1 MTDVDPIFQQARK
14 QARARRRKARLS
26 RVLAGLAVAA
36 VGLGVGAWFT
46 RDMWHLRQP
55 GAVTVVEGNQQLE
68 AVGEAGHQTLSAF
81 VNIPGDPMALHLDTA
96 APQDRGARTIERP
109 AALPPQ
115 RGAGA
120 LTLVQDV
127 MISGQER
134 VVTTLPSSQ
143 EDFAVFQAQ
152 RRGLQGAASGGATP
166 GTAPAP
172 AAATSDDAAKA
183 TTLSVSVRGGD
194 QRHPLTEDVVIRLTS
209 TRPLTE
215 VLRENRIVP
224 AEADEIT
231 AAVTQDFGRTSL
243 APGEVLALRGVRGPT
258 GDALSF
264 RQLSLYKADHGY
276 VGSLARAD
284 DAPGPDGTPQPG
296 GLVPGADPWVQDDL
310 FANAATDAAPAP
322 ARHYRVLDAL
332 YSAALRDQLPSTLVG
347 QIIMLLSEAHD
358 LDVEA
363 EAGDRMTILYSTDP
377 GGTVPGIGQVLY
389 IAIKGANVTVDC
401 YVYPPSPGADYAC
414 FGRSKDQGGA
424 RPVPSPP
431 AAGPNPPAAGPIPLA
446 AGAATAASDDS
457 AVDQLVGRII
467 TIESGGK
474 ADAKN
479 PLSDAVGVGQFIGS
493 TWLRMMRTY
502 RPDLVIANT
511 PEQLLAMRLDPVISR
526 QMVVLLTKESEAY
539 LRARGHE
546 ITPGRLY
553 LSHFLGAGGADTV
566 LNAPPDTPLLALI
579 GQAAITANPFLNG
592 QNAAFVVNWA
602 EQLMAGATATVAFRE
617 PAGLDA
623 FRALVGA
630 MLPTG

>member
-1 MTDVDPIFQQARK
+1 MPDVDPIFQEASKR
-14 QARARRRKARLS
+14 ARARRRRARLS
-26 RVLAGLAVAA
+26 RALTWVVIVAIVLGA
-36 VGLGVGAWFT
+36 GAWFT
-46 RDMWHLRQP
+46 RDKWHLDTA
-55 GAVTVVEGNQQLE
+55 GKVTVVAGGQQLE

-81 VNIPGDPMALHLDTA
+81 VNIPGDPMALHLETA
-96 APQDRGARTIERP
+96 APQDHGTTTIARPT
-109 AALPPQ
+109 ALPPE
-115 RGAGA
+115 RGAGP

-127 MISGQER
+127 MISGQEQ

-152 RRGLQGAASGGATP
+152 RRGLQGAAGVAAAT
-166 GTAPAP
+166 GTAPGPTP
-172 AAATSDDAAKA
+172 AATPADAAAKA
-183 TTLSVSVRGGD
+183 TTLTVTVRDGE
-194 QRHPLTEDVVIRLTS
+194 QRHPLTEDVVVRLTS
-209 TRPLTE
+209 TRPLVD
-215 VLRENRIVP
+215 VLRENRIAA
-224 AEADEIT
+224 AEADEIA
-231 AAVTQDFGRTSL
+231 AAVTQNFGLTTL
-243 APGEVLALRGVRGPT
+243 DPGQVLALRGMRGAT
-258 GDALSF
+258 RDTLSF
-264 RQLSLYKADHGY
+264 RQLSIYKADHSY
-276 VGSLARAD
+276 IGSLARAD
-284 DAPGPDGTPQPG
+284 DTTADDGTVQPG

-347 QIIMLLSEAHD
+347 QIIMLLSEAHN
-358 LDVEA
+358 LDVDA
-363 EAGDRMTILYSTDP
+363 QPGDRMTILYSPDP
-377 GGTVPGIGQVLY
+377 GSGVPGLGQVLY

-401 YVYPPSPGADYAC
+401 YVYPPAPGSDYAC
-414 FGRSKDQGGA
+414 YGKSKDAGGGPA
-424 RPVPSPP
+424 PVAAAAP
-431 AAGPNPPAAGPIPLA
+431 APVAPGGP
-446 AGAATAASDDS
+446 ATAQSDED
-457 AVDQLVGRII
+457 AVEQLVGRII

-511 PEQLLAMRLDPVISR
+511 PEQLLAMRLDPVLSR

-553 LSHFLGAGGADTV
+553 LSHFLGVGGADTV
-566 LNAPPDTPLLALI
+566 LNAPPDAPLLPLI

-592 QNAAFVVNWA
+592 QNAAFVINWA
-602 EQLMAGATATVAFRE
+602 EQLMAGATPSAAFRE
-617 PAGLDA
+617 PAGLDS
-623 FRALVGA
+623 FRTLVAA

>member
-1 MTDVDPIFQQARK
+1 MTDVDHIFQEARK
-14 QARARRRKARLS
+14 QARARRRRARLK
-26 RVLAGLAVAA
+26 RVLTGLAVLA
-36 VGLGVGAWFT
+36 VGLGAGAWFT
-46 RDMWHLRQP
+46 RDMWHLREP
-55 GAVTVVEGNQQLE
+55 GAVTVVAGGQQLE
-68 AVGEAGHQTLSAF
+68 AVGEAGHETLSAF
-81 VNIPGDPMALHLDTA
+81 VNLPGDPMTLHLDSA
-96 APQDRGARTIERP
+96 APQDRGARTIDRP
-109 AALPPQ
+109 GALPPE

-134 VVTTLPSSQ
+134 VVTTLPSTQ

-152 RRGLQGAASGGATP
+152 RRGLQGAAVGGAPP
-166 GTAPAP
+166 GAAPAP
-172 AAATSDDAAKA
+172 AATASDDAAKA
-183 TTLSVSVRGGD
+183 TTLGVSVRGGD

-209 TRPLTE
+209 TRPLAD
-215 VLRENRIVP
+215 VLRENRIAA

-231 AAVTQDFGRTSL
+231 AAVTQDFGRTTL
-243 APGEVLALRGVRGPT
+243 APGEVLALRGMRGPT

-264 RQLSLYKADHGY
+264 RQLSIYKADHGY

-284 DAPGPDGTPQPG
+284 DAPGADGTPQPG

-322 ARHYRVLDAL
+322 PRHYRVLDAL

-363 EAGDRMTILYSTDP
+363 EAGDRMTVLYSTDP

-401 YVYPPSPGADYAC
+401 YIYPPSPGADYAC
-414 FGRSKDQGGA
+414 YGRSKDQGGA
-424 RPVPSPP
+424 PPVPAAP
-431 AAGPNPPAAGPIPLA
+431 AAT
-446 AGAATAASDDS
+446 AATAASDDS

-566 LNAPPDTPLLALI
+566 LNAPPDTPLLSLI

-623 FRALVGA
+623 FRALVGGL
-630 MLPTG
+630 LPTG